1 MQLSELVRCQ
11 LPQGTMRAHRVVVRA
26 ARFDRRAGIVETDER
41 MLIQTL
47 FAQPAVEAFDVCVF
61 HRLSR
66 TDERQIDA
74 MFVRPCIER
83 LADELRLVVDL
94 NQLRS
99 PSPLTELLQ
108 HSRDTPA
115 REREVDV
122 NGRAL
127 ATIAAG
133 IASRPNCLEH
143 ELRCAPLSLGR
154 WLSTLSQP
162 VSSSV

>member
-1 MQLSELVRCQ
+1 
-11 LPQGTMRAHRVVVRA
+11 
-26 ARFDRRAGIVETDER
+26 

-74 MFVRPCIER
+74 MFVRP
-83 LADELRLVVDL
+83 
-94 NQLRS
+94 
-99 PSPLTELLQ
+99 
-108 HSRDTPA
+108 
-115 REREVDV
+115 
-122 NGRAL
+122 L